1 MTCIVLKNSSHLK
14 FIDHIKSSNNPKPS
28 ETFISTSAIKE
39 SIVTREKDTYIGKSR
54 KTTRFPYQKALQSLA
69 IHAVHSWYRNAIRS
83 KKLCADT
90 FDPHKQAHLTLFVCL
105 LAIIS
110 TCIYT
115 HVITHTITFTADEY
129 CLIPHAYVYMQL
141 VMAKLTLDTSTYD
154 MHYQPDSRVV
164 CNNISNDI

>member
-39 SIVTREKDTYIGKSR
+39 STVTREKDTYIGKSR

-90 FDPHKQAHLTLFVCL
+90 FDPQLAQTSPFDPPCLSLGNNIHLY
-105 LAIIS
+105 
-110 TCIYT
+110 IYT
-115 HVITHTITFTADEY
+115 RYNAHDYIHCRWVLFDTA
-129 CLIPHAYVYMQL
+129 CLCVHA
-141 VMAKLTLDTSTYD
+141 
-154 MHYQPDSRVV
+154 
-164 CNNISNDI
+164 ISNGETNVRHINVRYALSTW